1 MGTYTVQDD
10 TPFTSRELI
19 DAEKAMLDRAW
30 KFAINAHGDQKY
42 GKEFPYRL
50 HLLFVVKTLKEF
62 GFTDNGQI
70 LAIGVL
76 HDTLED
82 TQATYEEL
90 VTFFG
95 TVIADAVAAVT
106 EPKGGNRKWRH
117 EQTYPRTAQN
127 TYSIIVKLA
136 DRIANVE
143 VGGEKVGMY
152 RKEHAYFKQTLYGKD
167 SYQCYKDQIE
177 RMWNHL
183 DELLVQ
189 VSVPDEKHS

>member
-1 MGTYTVQDD
+1 MTIFSKQVARPEEPRPEDE
-10 TPFTSRELI
+10 EL
-19 DAEKAMLDRAW
+19 LDRAW

-42 GKEFPYRL
+42 GNEFPYRL

-62 GFTDNGQI
+62 GFTNVAI
-70 LAIGVL
+70 LATGVL

-95 TVIADAVAAVT
+95 VIIADSVAALT

-127 TYSIIVKLA
+127 TYAIIVKLA

-143 VGGEKVGMY
+143 VGGSKVGMY
-152 RKEHAYFKQTLYGKD
+152 RKEHAFFKHSLYGKD
-167 SYQCYKDQIE
+167 TALCYADQIS

-183 DELLVQ
+183 DNLLVQ
-189 VSVPDEKHS
+189 VSVTDEVK